1 MVELSKP
8 KTIARSD
15 RPRPS
20 LTRRASLNAL
30 AAGVDYTAR
39 ISIQLVLAP
48 LLLRFLGDAGYG
60 SWQVLQRRIGQ
71 ASPASGRPGEAL
83 KWVVAQAQ
91 SSDDG
96 EAKRERVGT
105 AIASGQV
112 AQIPYHLNRRWIM
125 V

>member
-8 KTIARSD
+8 KTIVRSD

-60 SWQVLQRRIGQ
+60 IWQVLQRLIGQ
-71 ASPASGRPGEAL
+71 ASPASGRNLADLAEKLAARAVTPVRAVLRAG
-83 KWVVAQAQ
+83 
-91 SSDDG
+91 
-96 EAKRERVGT
+96 R
-105 AIASGQV
+105 
-112 AQIPYHLNRRWIM
+112 
-125 V
+125 